1 MYYINNMQKINER
14 EILKHNIHLKLEEGK
29 KHAEIFFSSS
39 DVNLQDQLELYK
51 DELAYYSAMVEII
64 EEKIQNGK

>member
-1 MYYINNMQKINER
+1 MQKINER
-14 EILKHNIHLKLEEGK
+14 EILKHNIHLKLEESK